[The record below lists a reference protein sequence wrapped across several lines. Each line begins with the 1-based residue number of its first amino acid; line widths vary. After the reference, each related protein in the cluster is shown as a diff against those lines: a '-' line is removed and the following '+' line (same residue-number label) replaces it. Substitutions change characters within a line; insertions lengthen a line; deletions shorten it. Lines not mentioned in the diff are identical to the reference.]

1 MRIAL
6 DALGGDHAP
15 APIVAG
21 AMQAVA
27 DDPEMRIVLV
37 GDEARVRPCVPAD
50 APMDRLSFHHCTQ
63 TVGMDES
70 PVDALR
76 RKPDNSIGR
85 MWQLLAEG
93 KVDAVVS
100 AGNTG
105 AVVAGGLRLRRFLKT
120 VRRPAIAA
128 VMPTAKGLCV
138 IVDVGAN
145 VHPKPLDLLQYGVMG
160 SVFAKNI
167 L

>member
-21 AMQAVA
+21 AVQALA
-27 DDPEMRIVLV
+27 DDPEMQVVLV
-37 GDEARVRPCVPAD
+37 GDEASVRPWVPRD
-50 APMDRLSFHHCTQ
+50 APAERLSFFHCTQ

-70 PVDALR
+70 PVEGLR

-105 AVVAGGLRLRRFLKT
+105 AVVAGGLRLRRFLKN
-120 VRRPAIAA
+120 VRRPAIAT
-128 VMPTAKGLCV
+128 VMPTAKGQCV
-138 IVDVGAN
+138 ILDVGAN
-145 VHPKPLDLLQYGVMG
+145 VHPKPL
-160 SVFAKNI
+160 
-167 L
+167 